1 MNGILNTFVKVAASL
16 TQLPFSWS
24 INWIRQ
30 KRMYT
35 YKEFILKTVL
45 NLPFDKHF
53 YLQALFG

>member
-1 MNGILNTFVKVAASL
+1 MGLLNTFVKVAASL
-16 TQLPFSWS
+16 TQLPLSWS

-30 KRMYT
+30 KKMYT
-35 YKEFILKTVL
+35 YKEFILNIVL

>member
-1 MNGILNTFVKVAASL
+1 MGLLNTFVKVAASL
-16 TQLPFSWS
+16 TQLPVSWS

-30 KRMYT
+30 KKMYT
-35 YKEFILKTVL
+35 YKEFILKIVL